1 MKRDRKK
8 GTGLYKHKPHSEET
22 RQKIRDGYARWLNA
36 KKERTVDTP
45 KE

>member
-36 KKERTVDTP
+36 KKRKAEGL
-45 KE
+45 KEE